1 MKRINKNL
9 TPEQIAVLAQQAT
22 EQPFT
27 GALLHNKETG
37 TYTCANCG
45 ASLFTSETK
54 FDSGSGWPSFD
65 SAVPGAIK
73 EVTDES
79 HGMIR
84 TEVVCATCDGHLGH
98 LFNDGPQETT
108 GMRYCINSLSLE
120 FTKEVPK

>member
-1 MKRINKNL
+1 MKNINKNL

-37 TYTCANCG
+37 IYTCANCG
-45 ASLFTSETK
+45 ASLFTSDTK

-65 SAVPGAIK
+65 STVPGAIK

-98 LFNDGPQETT
+98 LFNDGPRETT

-120 FTKEVPK
+120 FTKEGTK